1 MIESINF
8 FLQPIEKIIKKNIQY
23 IRYFL
28 IFLAIFSIWFLF
40 FPNST
45 KESWEKAILVLWIIL
60 WMPIL
65 ARVLW
70 IKIVQVLM
78 PLRKE
83 LWILMGM
90 LAVVHGIGYLITN
103 STVFFQS
110 YFWWKNGF
118 ISYFVFW
125 FTALIFTIPL
135 LLTSNTWS
143 ITQLWK
149 NWKRLHR
156 LSYLIIVLVVIHVVL
171 LKFAREIDYTP
182 IILLILLFLGKIAE
196 WRGCSLIKKIT
207 YEKWQKWLCVPC
219 GYIYDPII
227 GDEDSGILPGTEFT
241 DIPNSWKCPICGVSK
256 SDFVIYHW
264 SAESIKHHTGKV
276 LAKTYVNP
284 STIELIIEIDDILIS
299 NHGQFMSILWQD
311 INGNFIRAYSIV
323 KQEEKVFTFI
333 IKLTDY
339 WRGAKLLKEIE
350 PNAKIRF
357 KWIYGHF
364 TLQNTNNP
372 KIFIATGTWLAPIY
386 NMILWMPTDTMKA
399 LYFTVATGPELFYI
413 AELNSIKNLDLHIHT
428 TKERV
433 EWYGFWRVDIDIIS
447 ATDLS
452 TEWYLCGNPKM
463 IIEAR
468 EKLSKRWFKYIYT
481 ETF

>member
-207 YEKWQKWLCVPC
+207 YKCA
-219 GYIYDPII
+219 
-227 GDEDSGILPGTEFT
+227 
-241 DIPNSWKCPICGVSK
+241 PN
-256 SDFVIYHW
+256 
-264 SAESIKHHTGKV
+264 
-276 LAKTYVNP
+276 
-284 STIELIIEIDDILIS
+284 TI
-299 NHGQFMSILWQD
+299 M
-311 INGNFIRAYSIV
+311 
-323 KQEEKVFTFI
+323 
-333 IKLTDY
+333 
-339 WRGAKLLKEIE
+339 
-350 PNAKIRF
+350 KIMNW
-357 KWIYGHF
+357 WIF
-364 TLQNTNNP
+364 
-372 KIFIATGTWLAPIY
+372 
-386 NMILWMPTDTMKA
+386 
-399 LYFTVATGPELFYI
+399 
-413 AELNSIKNLDLHIHT
+413 
-428 TKERV
+428 
-433 EWYGFWRVDIDIIS
+433 
-447 ATDLS
+447 
-452 TEWYLCGNPKM
+452 
-463 IIEAR
+463 
-468 EKLSKRWFKYIYT
+468 
-481 ETF
+481 